1 MCEIGDIILINSYE
15 SQGQCITMHSF
26 VVINNKEGKIQGLD
40 YNIICNVMSSF
51 KNESHRAKK
60 LSYPSNFPITSSDS
74 SVINGND
81 KDGYIKAEQFYFF
94 NTDKTDFTIIG
105 SLKPD
110 VFNQLIKFIENQSNL
125 ELIID
130 NL

>member
-15 SQGQCITMHSF
+15 SQGQCIGTHSF
-26 VVINNKEGKIQGLD
+26 IVIDNKEGKIQGLD

-60 LSYPSNFPITSSDS
+60 LSYPGNFRITSSDLN
-74 SVINGND
+74 VINGNK
-81 KDGYIKAEQFYFF
+81 KDGYIKSEQFYFF
-94 NTDKTDFTIIG
+94 NTDKIDFTIIG

-110 VFNQLIKFIENQSNL
+110 VFNRLIEFIENQSDL
-125 ELIID
+125 EIIID